1 MRGIVQVNRIIS
13 SFQLK
18 LTCQV
23 FLNSAHTCTTVK
35 DSTSS
40 DHSVA
45 IGDSNKSSLKGG
57 GITGVRHLI
66 FLDWT
71 CQVEGSLRSLLRMLG
86 GGFSWHVEHGMMSSS
101 ACSTGE
107 ATRTGSEAMLGR
119 ETI

>member
-40 DHSVA
+40 DHPVA
-45 IGDSNKSSLKGG
+45 IGDSNKSSLEGG
-57 GITGVRHLI
+57 GIAGVRHLI

-71 CQVEGSLRSLLRMLG
+71 CQVEGSLRSLLRRLVL
-86 GGFSWHVEHGMMSSS
+86 VEHGMMSSS